1 MTIFNL
7 GSINA
12 DHIYQVP
19 HLPRPGETLAA
30 THLATG
36 LGGKGANQSVAAAR
50 AGALVKHIGAVGPD
64 GAWALEALAGHGVDI
79 AGIIQ
84 VETPTAHAIINVD
97 PEGEN
102 AIVIYPGA
110 NEKQSLTAVSETLSD
125 AKPGDILLLQNE
137 TDLQPEAAEKART
150 LGLFV
155 IYSAAPFDAEA
166 VRAMLPH
173 TDLLVMNEGE
183 YAALSAALETDLLP
197 DRIITRGGRGSVWK
211 SAGGDTEMP
220 AFAVTPVDTTG
231 AGDCFIGTLAAGLDQ
246 GLSRR
251 DAMRLASAA
260 AAIQV
265 TRPGT
270 AAAIP
275 TREEVE
281 AFLERQP

>member
-1 MTIFNL
+1 MTIYNL

-30 THLATG
+30 THLTTG

-50 AGALVKHIGAVGPD
+50 AGAVVKHIGAVGPD

-84 VETPTAHAIINVD
+84 VETPTAHAIITVD

-110 NEKQSLTAVSETLSD
+110 NEKQSLTAVSETLSG
-125 AKPGDILLLQNE
+125 AKPDDILLLQNE
-137 TDLQPEAAEKART
+137 TNLQPETAAKARAS
-150 LGLFV
+150 GLFV
-155 IYSAAPFDAEA
+155 IYSAAPFDSQA

-173 TDLLVMNEGE
+173 ADLLVMNEGE
-183 YAALSAALETDLLP
+183 YAAFSAALETDSLP
-197 DRIITRGGRGSVWK
+197 DRIITRGERGSVWI
-211 SAGGDTEMP
+211 SAGGDIEMP

-246 GLSRR
+246 GLARR
-251 DAMRLASAA
+251 EAMRLAAAA

-281 AFLERQP
+281 AFLSRQP